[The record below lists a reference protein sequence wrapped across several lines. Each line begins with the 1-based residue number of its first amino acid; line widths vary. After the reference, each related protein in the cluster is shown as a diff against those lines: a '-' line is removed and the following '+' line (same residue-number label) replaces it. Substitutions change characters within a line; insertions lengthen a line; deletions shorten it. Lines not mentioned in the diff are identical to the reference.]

1 VEEAKGLEI
10 RALKGEGERKVRWR
24 RRRRRWRW
32 RGSRRALT
40 VALPSVGAPGASVI
54 FSDGAGS
61 WEEGA
66 RREPAGGGV
75 GGCGT

>member
-1 VEEAKGLEI
+1 MAEVEVEEVVKVEV
-10 RALKGEGERKVRWR
+10 RGE
-24 RRRRRWRW
+24 RWRW
-32 RGSRRALT
+32 RGSGRALT

-61 WEEGA
+61 CEEGA